1 MNAETHK
8 GVIALT
14 AHALKEERERAYRE
28 GFSGYLTKP
37 ISKVILLQKLQS
49 SLTTSRAIGNLGP
62 IYYQSYLLA
71 HRGIQGRI

>member
-37 ISKVILLQKLQS
+37 ITKAILLQKIQS
-49 SLTTSRAIGNLGP
+49 LFTDS
-62 IYYQSYLLA
+62 
-71 HRGIQGRI
+71 